1 MPDFLTFQLYGPLA
15 AFGGIAVGEVRPCDA
30 SPAKSAVLG
39 LVAAALGLAR
49 SEDAAQARLCAAYR
63 LALRL
68 DRAGDHLRDFHTI
81 QTPQIGRRQILS
93 TRKDELDGRARINTI
108 VSRRDYRCDVLAMA
122 CLWPADETPPHDLD
136 ELAAALARPVF
147 APYFGRRACPLG
159 LPLAPL
165 SGGFPDFAAALAAR
179 PPDRDL
185 LYRIAPKEGETVP
198 AFWEG
203 PDDAGRA
210 PEISGPRRDA
220 VLSRRRWQFAERE
233 EKRGH
238 VRVPGRRP

>member
-1 MPDFLTFQLYGPLA
+1 MQFLTFQLYGPLA

-39 LVAAALGLAR
+39 LVAAALGLTR
-49 SEDAAQARLCAAYR
+49 GEDAAQARLCAAYG

-68 DRAGDHLRDFHTI
+68 DRAGDHLRDFHTV
-81 QTPQIGRRQILS
+81 QTPQPGRRQVLS
-93 TRKDELDGRARINTI
+93 TRQDELDGRAKINTI
-108 VSRRDYRCDVLAMA
+108 VSRRDYRADVLAMA
-122 CLWPADETPPHDLD
+122 CLWPAEDDPPHTLA

-147 APYFGRRACPLG
+147 TPFFGRKSCPLG
-159 LPLAPL
+159 LPLKPV
-165 SGGFPDFAAALAAR
+165 SGEFADFAAALAAR

-185 LYRIAPKEGETVP
+185 LRRIAPGEDEAVP

-203 PDDAGRA
+203 PD
-210 PEISGPRRDA
+210 PEGLAAEMSGPRRD
-220 VLSRRRWQFAERE
+220 VVSSRRRWQFGERE

-238 VRVPGRRP
+238 LRVPARRP